1 MAPFSPRVFLVSLT
15 PSEVRWQC
23 SDMSLFRTP
32 QVVLF
37 TRDID
42 RASAFYHALG
52 FEEVFRTPLTG
63 TPIHVDFALDCYRIG
78 LATEASTRDDHELD
92 PVAVARA
99 ARGRV
104 LLDGRNCMPGDD
116 WREAGWTY
124 RALGRGAPERPAGRG
139 DRSVGRVAD
148 RPGLVTA

>member
-52 FEEVFRTPLTG
+52 FEEVFRTPLAG
-63 TPIHVDFALDCYRIG
+63 TPIHVDFALDGYRIG
-78 LATEASTRDDHELD
+78 LATEASTRDDHGLT
-92 PVAVARA
+92 PVAVGQRA
-99 ARGRV
+99 AVILWTDDVPAGYERLIGLGARPV
-104 LLDGRNCMPGDD
+104 KPPEPWLDRLLIAWVEDLDGH
-116 WREAGWTY
+116 
-124 RALGRGAPERPAGRG
+124 LVQVVQ
-139 DRSVGRVAD
+139 SVS
-148 RPGLVTA
+148 